1 MCGWLGCA
9 ETESLAGIKLGFDL
23 EPFFSAVTFLSVHRS
38 SASEKPKPSGNSM
51 KGTKGLKEGRAHQW
65 HRAQLSY
72 RIVLE
77 TLGENLQEDKD

>member
-1 MCGWLGCA
+1 MQKQNHWQGSNWNL
-9 ETESLAGIKLGFDL
+9 TSNL
-23 EPFFSAVTFLSVHRS
+23 FSAVAFFSVRKS
-38 SASEKPKPSGNSM
+38 STSQKPKPSGKSV

-65 HRAQLSY
+65 RRAQLSY